1 MVRRSILL
9 MVTVLMC
16 WFCLSAYTIQ
26 NIQFI
31 SEDGELNDK
40 QMTTMVYA
48 EMVLKAKPQLT
59 IENFKNEDYNL
70 TSNKSAITITP
81 VLEKAYFITYDNG
94 NSDLH
99 IPAVA
104 LNTDN
109 SIASKMVVYNRSGEV
124 FYEIEVMIPNEG
136 ISNKYL
142 DYAFISEDY
151 NGMLVT
157 YNSKG
162 L

>member
-1 MVRRSILL
+1 

-81 VLEKAYFITYDNG
+81 VLEKAYFITY
-94 NSDLH
+94 LE
-99 IPAVA
+99 
-104 LNTDN
+104 
-109 SIASKMVVYNRSGEV
+109 Y
-124 FYEIEVMIPNEG
+124 
-136 ISNKYL
+136 KYKTRRL
-142 DYAFISEDY
+142 
-151 NGMLVT
+151 
-157 YNSKG
+157 
-162 L
+162 